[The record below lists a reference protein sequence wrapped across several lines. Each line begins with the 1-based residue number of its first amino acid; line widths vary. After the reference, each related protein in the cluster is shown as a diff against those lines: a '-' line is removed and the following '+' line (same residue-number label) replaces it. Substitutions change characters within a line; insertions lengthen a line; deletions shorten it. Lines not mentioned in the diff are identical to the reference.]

1 MSLPVGLGG
10 GCSGDPRS
18 TRRRPPE
25 RNCQS
30 ARLLSISAT
39 SSSLRSGTGR
49 QQVGAQP
56 GALPTRG
63 SLSHSRL
70 RLGLRMAS
78 PAGPQPTKRPTAPS
92 GPNTVT
98 SPVSPT
104 GASSVSCAQ
113 PSSLCRCRRPAP
125 SSTTKRPPTGSCATE
140 RSPAATSRRRSGS
153 SPCVRRAT
161 RSSPLFSCG
170 PGGAD
175 PPSKVGAAPA

>member
-1 MSLPVGLGG
+1 ISLPVGLGG

-56 GALPTRG
+56 GALPTPC
-63 SLSHSRL
+63 SLSHSN
-70 RLGLRMAS
+70 GQPCGA
-78 PAGPQPTKRPTAPS
+78 PAYKTAH
-92 GPNTVT
+92 GTQR
-98 SPVSPT
+98 
-104 GASSVSCAQ
+104 AQ
-113 PSSLCRCRRPAP
+113 CRRPAP

-161 RSSPLFSCG
+161 RSSALFSCG
-170 PGGAD
+170 SGWAGPQ
-175 PPSKVGAAPA
+175 SKVGAALA